1 MSLPEI
7 ERDIGVLPAYVELHC
22 ASNFSF
28 LKGASHPE
36 ELIERAAKLGY
47 SALAITDECSLAG
60 VVRAHVA
67 VRQWQSK
74 QAEVQAD
81 AARAAFKLII
91 GSEIR
96 LTTPA
101 GAPWATLLVLACN
114 RQGYGDLSEL
124 ITLGRMRAEKG
135 YYRLEP
141 DDLTAPSGA
150 YAHLAGL
157 PDCLLILVPEPAA
170 SHADTRAHA
179 EWLAGFAGGRA
190 WLALELWQRGDDARQ
205 IARLRAIAAATGLPL
220 LAAGGV
226 LMHLRSRKVL
236 QDTLTAIRLNTPLAD
251 CGFALAANAEQHLRS
266 RRRLA
271 SLYPADTLAQTLEV
285 AARCQFSLDELR
297 YEYPEEIVPAGQTA
311 ASHLRQL
318 VYAGAAL
325 RWPDGVDQAS
335 SKQIE
340 HELELVADLQYEP
353 YFLTVHDIVEFARRR
368 GILCQG
374 RGSAANSVIC
384 YCLHITEIDPVRMSM
399 LVERFISRA
408 RNEPPDID
416 VDFEHQRREEVIQ
429 YLYEK
434 YGRHRAA
441 LTGALI
447 TYHSRSAIRDVG
459 KALGLDP
466 QIVERLAQHHQWW
479 DGQGDLTE
487 QFGAAGLNPDSRVT
501 RHLGQLVRTL
511 RGFPRHLSQ
520 HTGGFVI
527 ARDKLSRLVPVENA
541 AMAERSV
548 IEWDKDDLDA
558 LGLLK
563 VDVLA
568 LGMLSAIR
576 RTLELVAKRHD
587 LPGLRMQDIPRE
599 DTQTYEMICHA
610 DTIGVFQIESR
621 AQQSMLPRLQPR
633 QFYDLVVEVAI
644 VRPGP
649 IQGGMVHPYLR
660 RRQGLERVDYPKEE
674 VKPAL
679 ERTLGVPIFQE
690 QVMHLAMIAAGF
702 TAEEADALRRAMAA
716 WRRKGN
722 LHIFQAK
729 LVKGMLERGYSDEF
743 AQRICLQIEGFGEY
757 GFPESHA
764 ASFALLVYLSSW
776 LKCHEP
782 AAFLAGLLNSQPLG
796 FYSPSQ
802 LVQDAKRHGVTVLP
816 PDVTQSDWESSLE
829 LSRQAGQPRQRAVNG
844 FNEVPVGVAAGAEG
858 ARAADSAFA
867 ALRSDLAGR
876 PDLETHHQANAPD
889 LASSAWRA
897 ALHTW
902 RAEPHKPA
910 ASYGLDG
917 PAVRLGLMLVSGF
930 SRLAAERIMAARQR
944 APFIDVDDLAR
955 RAALTRR
962 ELQALAAA
970 NALETLAGHRRQ
982 AWWKVTAQQPVT
994 RLLRDAP
1001 VAEADLLLPAASEG
1015 REILADYQSL
1025 GLTLNRHPLALL
1037 RRRLAAKRFKT
1048 AAELAAYP
1056 NGRLARACGIVTVR
1070 QRPGTAGG
1078 TIFVTLEDETGVVNV
1093 IIWPALVER
1102 QRRELLNASLLGV
1115 YGVWQREGEVMHL
1128 VAKLL
1133 VDESALLGAL
1143 TVASRDFH

>member
-1 MSLPEI
+1 MSLPDFDPELTAHALCAASP
-7 ERDIGVLPAYVELHC
+7 DAQAAQPAYAELHC

-36 ELIERAAKLGY
+36 ELVERAVGLGY
-47 SALAITDECSLAG
+47 SALALTDECSLAG

-67 VRQWQSK
+67 LRQWREK
-74 QAEVQAD
+74 QPQA
-81 AARAAFKLII
+81 APFKLII

-96 LTTPA
+96 LTTPT
-101 GAPWATLLVLACN
+101 GAAWATLLILACN
-114 RQGYGDLSEL
+114 RSGYGDLSEL
-124 ITLGRMRAEKG
+124 ITLARMRVEKG
-135 YYRLEP
+135 SYRLER
-141 DDLTAPSGA
+141 DDLTQPPGE

-157 PDCLLILVPEPAA
+157 PDCLLILVPDPAA
-170 SHADTRAHA
+170 SYADTLAQA
-179 EWLAGFAGGRA
+179 QWLAGFAAGRA

-205 IARLRAIAAATGLPL
+205 RARLRTIASASGLPL

-236 QDTLTAIRLNTPLAD
+236 QDTLTAIRLNTPLAA
-251 CGFALAANAEQHLRS
+251 CGFALAPNAEQHLRS

-271 SLYPADTLAQTLEV
+271 ALYPADTLAQTLAV

-297 YEYPEEIVPAGQTA
+297 YEYPEEIVPAGQTP
-311 ASHLRQL
+311 ASHLRNL
-318 VYAGAAL
+318 VYAGAAQ
-325 RWPDGVDQAS
+325 RWPDGIADAS
-335 SKQIE
+335 RTQIE
-340 HELELVADLQYEP
+340 HELTLVADLHYEP
-353 YFLTVHDIVEFARRR
+353 YFLTVHDIVAFARRC

-384 YCLHITEIDPVRMSM
+384 YCLHITEIDPVAMKM
-399 LVERFISRA
+399 LVERFISRE

-429 YLYEK
+429 YLYQK

-447 TYHSRSAIRDVG
+447 TYRSRSAIRDAG

-479 DGQGDLTE
+479 DGQGDLTQ
-487 QFGAAGLNPDSRVT
+487 QFGAAGLNPDAPIT
-501 RHLGQLVRTL
+501 RHLGQVVRTL

-576 RTLELVAKRHD
+576 RTLELVAQRHD
-587 LPGLRMQDIPRE
+587 LPCLRMQDIPRE
-599 DTQTYEMICHA
+599 DPQTYEMICHA

-621 AQQSMLPRLQPR
+621 AQQSMLPRLRPR
-633 QFYDLVVEVAI
+633 IFYDLVVQVAI

-660 RRQGLERVDYPKEE
+660 RRQGLEPIDYSKDDI
-674 VKPAL
+674 KPAL
-679 ERTLGVPIFQE
+679 ERTFGVPIFQE
-690 QVMHLAMIAAGF
+690 QVMQLAMIAAGF
-702 TAEEADALRRAMAA
+702 TAGEADALRRAMAA

-729 LVKGMLERGYSDEF
+729 LVQGMLERGYSDEF
-743 AQRICLQIEGFGEY
+743 AQRICRQIEGFGDY

-776 LKCHEP
+776 LKRHEP

-796 FYSPSQ
+796 FYSASQ

-829 LSRQAGQPRQRAVNG
+829 LPGVDAQPQQRMVNG
-844 FNEVPVGVAAGAEG
+844 FNEVPLGVGGRG
-858 ARAADSAFA
+858 G
-867 ALRSDLAGR
+867 GR
-876 PDLETHHQANAPD
+876 PKINPEDYIPD
-889 LASSAWRA
+889 FSEPAWQA
-897 ALHTW
+897 ALHAW
-902 RAEPHKPA
+902 RNDLHQAPA
-910 ASYGLDG
+910 TYGAGG
-917 PAVRLGLMLVSGF
+917 PAVRLGLKLVSGL
-930 SRLAAERIMAARQR
+930 SQLAAERIMAARNR

-955 RAALTRR
+955 RAALNRR
-962 ELQALAAA
+962 ELQVLAAA
-970 NALETLAGHRRQ
+970 NGLEVLAGHRRQ

-1001 VAEADLLLPAASEG
+1001 VAEADLLLPAAPEG
-1015 REILADYQSL
+1015 REILADYQSM
-1025 GLTLNRHPLALL
+1025 GLTLQRHPLALL
-1037 RRRLAAKRFKT
+1037 RRRLSAKRFKT

-1056 NGRLARACGIVTVR
+1056 NGRLARACGIVTVK
-1070 QRPGTAGG
+1070 QRPGTASG

-1093 IIWPALVER
+1093 IVWPALVER

-1128 VAKLL
+1128 VAQLL
-1133 VDESALLGAL
+1133 VDESPLLGAL
-1143 TVASRDFH
+1143 TIPSRDFH

>member
-1 MSLPEI
+1 MSLPEH
-7 ERDIGVLPAYVELHC
+7 EPDLAADILPAYAELHC

-47 SALAITDECSLAG
+47 SALAMTDECSLAG

-67 VRQWQSK
+67 LRQWRSQNP
-74 QAEVQAD
+74 D
-81 AARAAFKLII
+81 GAAFKLII
-91 GSEIR
+91 GSEIK
-96 LTTPA
+96 LVTA
-101 GAPWATLLVLACN
+101 LGAPWATVLILACN

-124 ITLGRMRAEKG
+124 ITLARMRAEKG
-135 YYRLEP
+135 SYRLEA
-141 DDLTAPSGA
+141 DDLTAPPVA
-150 YAHLAGL
+150 YEHLAGL
-157 PDCLLILVPEPAA
+157 PDCLLILVPEPSA
-170 SHADTRAHA
+170 SYADTLAQA
-179 EWLAGFAGGRA
+179 QWLARFAGGRA

-205 IARLRAIAAATGLPL
+205 LARLRTVAAASGLPL

-226 LMHLRSRKVL
+226 LMHLRGRKVL

-271 SLYPADTLAQTLEV
+271 ALYPADTLAQTLEV

-297 YEYPEEIVPAGQTA
+297 YEYPEEIVPAGQTP
-311 ASHLRQL
+311 ASHLRRL
-318 VYAGAAL
+318 VYDGAAL
-325 RWPDGVDQAS
+325 RWPTGVNQAS
-335 SKQIE
+335 RKQIE
-340 HELELVADLQYEP
+340 HELKLVADLQYEP
-353 YFLTVHDIVEFARRR
+353 YFLTVHDIVAFARRR

-384 YCLHITEIDPVRMSM
+384 YCLHITEIDPVSMSM

-434 YGRHRAA
+434 YGRQRAA

-447 TYHSRSAIRDVG
+447 TYRSRSAIRDVG

-487 QFGAAGLNPDSRVT
+487 QFGAAGLNPEARLT
-501 RHLGQLVRTL
+501 QHLGQLVRTL
-511 RGFPRHLSQ
+511 HGFPRHLSQ

-576 RTLELVAKRHD
+576 RSLELVAKRHH

-599 DTQTYEMICHA
+599 DPQTYEMICHA

-633 QFYDLVVEVAI
+633 VFYDLVVEVAI

-660 RRQGLERVDYPKEE
+660 RRQGLEPVDYPKEE

-679 ERTLGVPIFQE
+679 ARTLGVPIFQE

-702 TAEEADALRRAMAA
+702 SAEEADALRRAMAA

-782 AAFLAGLLNSQPLG
+782 AAFLTGLLNSQPLG
-796 FYSPSQ
+796 FYSASQ

-816 PDVTQSDWESSLE
+816 PDVTASDWESSLE
-829 LSRQAGQPRQRAVNG
+829 LPSVDAQTGRRVTNS
-844 FNEVPVGVAAGAEG
+844 FNEVPVSVVVRGAAGA
-858 ARAADSAFA
+858 ALRPDSAA
-867 ALRSDLAGR
+867 QAGPYLDPAPG
-876 PDLETHHQANAPD
+876 PDADDP
-889 LASSAWRA
+889 AWQA
-897 ALHTW
+897 ALHGW
-902 RAEPHKPA
+902 RADLQKPA
-910 ASYGLDG
+910 AAYGRGG
-917 PAVRLGLMLVSGF
+917 PSVRLGLALVNGF
-930 SRLAAERIMAARQR
+930 SRLAAERIMAARNR

-970 NALETLAGHRRQ
+970 NALEALAGHRRQ

-1001 VAEADLLLPAASEG
+1001 LTEADLQLPVAPEG
-1015 REILADYQSL
+1015 REILADYQSM
-1025 GLTLNRHPLALL
+1025 GLTLKRHPLALL
-1037 RRRLAAKRFKT
+1037 RRRLAAKRFKS
-1048 AAELAAYP
+1048 AAELADYP
-1056 NGRLARACGIVTVR
+1056 NGRLARACGIVTVK

-1093 IIWPALVER
+1093 IVWPALVER

-1115 YGVWQREGEVMHL
+1115 YGVWQREGEVTHL

-1133 VDESALLGAL
+1133 VDESPLLGAL
-1143 TVASRDFH
+1143 AIPSRDFH